1 MRGPARHLTYA
12 NVVSTLALFLVVAG
26 GLAYAANT
34 VFSSDIVDGEVKS
47 VDIANEAITGDDVK
61 NGALKGADVLE
72 SSLTLVPDADKLDGL
87 SSAAFER
94 SSRYAS
100 WGLVRAGPTDF
111 NTTRLSLNG
120 FQFGLA
126 CAGTG
131 QGLAVYPPVDHSVF
145 AATVTEGVDTVGR
158 YSTDVPAAG
167 AYIYTTSD
175 ASTGFQTMNGWA
187 ASPNGKRVS
196 FQLFLG
202 RGVLGSDANRPC
214 VAGGYAVNR

>member
-34 VFSSDIVDGEVKS
+34 IFSSDIVDGEVKS
-47 VDIANEAITGDDVK
+47 VDIANDSVTGDDLK
-61 NGALKGADVLE
+61 NGGVQGADVLE
-72 SSLTLVPDADKLDGL
+72 SSLGLVPDADKLDGM

-100 WGLVRAGPTDF
+100 WGLVRGGPSGPLPA
-111 NTTRLSLNG
+111 RLSLNG
-120 FQFGLA
+120 FQFSLG
-126 CAGTG
+126 CAGSN
-131 QGLAVYPPVDHSVF
+131 QGLAVYPPVDHSVY
-145 AATVTEGVDTVGR
+145 AVTLSEGLNAIGR
-158 YSTDVPAAG
+158 YQTDLPAAG
-167 AYIYTTSD
+167 AYLYTTPDDSV
-175 ASTGFQTMNGWA
+175 SFQTISGWA

-196 FQLFLG
+196 FQLFMG